1 MWLVKIELVPGE
13 GAQERTREEL
23 TAIAEAI
30 ERQFP
35 TERVLAH
42 GGVGRFVVFAQVRSS
57 SEGRAESW
65 AREVL
70 YEAVADALPDW
81 RLDVFEV

>member
-1 MWLVKIELVPGE
+1 MEDFVALEPLTSNQTSPYSSARAGTWWVGSVRRLRA
-13 GAQERTREEL
+13 GAILER
-23 TAIAEAI
+23 
-30 ERQFP
+30 
-35 TERVLAH
+35 
-42 GGVGRFVVFAQVRSS
+42 
-57 SEGRAESW
+57 RAESS